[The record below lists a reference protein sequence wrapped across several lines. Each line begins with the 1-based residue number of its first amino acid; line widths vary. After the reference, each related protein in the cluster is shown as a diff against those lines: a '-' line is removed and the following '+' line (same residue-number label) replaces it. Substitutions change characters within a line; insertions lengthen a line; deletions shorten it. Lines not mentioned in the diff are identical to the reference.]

1 MKIIQFVLLL
11 TLFSCSDRTPQ
22 ENNRALESEIKSEAQ
37 DWKSE
42 VAETLKLFGHRNW
55 IVVAD
60 GAYPQQSNPA
70 IKTITVAASQLEV
83 VKFVNQHIEKAGHVD
98 ANIFVD
104 KELEFVPEKDAKGI
118 DTYRTKLNELLEGK
132 EVKNRLH
139 ETIIRDLDAAAKLFN
154 VLIIKT
160 DLAIPYTSVFYQ
172 LECGYWNATAEENLR
187 TNIKS
192 NEK

>member
-83 VKFVNQHIEKAGHVD
+83 VKFVNQRIEQAGHVD

-104 KELEFVPEKDAKGI
+104 KELAYVSEKDAKGI
-118 DTYRTKLNELLEGK
+118 DTYRTKLNEFLEGK

-172 LECGYWNATAEENLR
+172 LECGYWNAAAEERLR
-187 TNIKS
+187 KEIHK
-192 NEK
+192 

>member
-1 MKIIQFVLLL
+1 MLILFITFLA
-11 TLFSCSDRTPQ
+11 FSCTT
-22 ENNRALESEIKSEAQ
+22 ENLEDISEKHKEVLSETQ

-70 IKTITVAASQLEV
+70 IKNITVDASQLEV

-104 KELEFVPEKDAKGI
+104 K
-118 DTYRTKLNELLEGK
+118 
-132 EVKNRLH
+132 
-139 ETIIRDLDAAAKLFN
+139 
-154 VLIIKT
+154 
-160 DLAIPYTSVFYQ
+160 
-172 LECGYWNATAEENLR
+172 
-187 TNIKS
+187 
-192 NEK
+192 